1 MQSKYLWNNKG
12 VIDMETADLI
22 DKAQIFRNKIV
33 HQVGIV
39 EMSESELTDEIF
51 SIDVVIS
58 KLSSLNSESL
68 EKLKGVDLRNGQ
80 QQEGKI

>member
-1 MQSKYLWNNKG
+1 
-12 VIDMETADLI
+12 
-22 DKAQIFRNKIV
+22 
-33 HQVGIV
+33 
-39 EMSESELTDEIF
+39 MSESELTDEIF

>member
-22 DKAQIFRNKIV
+22 DKAQIFRNEIV